1 MHVLHL
7 TPYMSLGGTERHI
20 LNLIIQSLSR
30 GYRISLA
37 SPPGEGLREIPDRVS
52 VYKIRK
58 WRGSKPLSSAKAL
71 KEIILAVKD
80 KIDLVQVH
88 ASAEMAYLTKKY
100 LGKKPVIFT
109 CHGYNTHPPYF
120 NYWLAARFLKRTDCI
135 VALTPEEKEYFLR
148 GGIEENQLVVI
159 SNGVE
164 ERFFH
169 SPSLPGN
176 NDKVIGL
183 VGRLVKEKNFTWA
196 IKKQAKYRFA
206 SKLLI
211 VGKGPYRHS
220 LKKLVK
226 KLKLEKEV
234 IFLGYK
240 EKMEK
245 IYPLFTYLLISSHKE
260 AFALVILEAL
270 AAGVPVLVPQWLF
283 GVREFYGS
291 APGVVIFRGG
301 KDLAE
306 KVKEGKERLKEDKIQ
321 AFARNFLWKNIFDRY
336 EQLYSQLLMRSKLQ

>member
-1 MHVLHL
+1 MHILHL

-37 SPPGEGLREIPDRVS
+37 SPPGEGLREIPGAVRV
-52 VYKIRK
+52 YEIKN
-58 WRGSKPLSSAKAL
+58 WRGFKLLSSVKAL

-80 KIDLVQVH
+80 EIDLVQVH
-88 ASAEMAYLTKKY
+88 ASAEMAYLAKKY
-100 LGKKPVIFT
+100 LEEKPVIFT

-120 NYWLAARFLKRTDCI
+120 NYWLAARFLKRTDCV
-135 VALTPEEKEYFLR
+135 VALTSEEKEYFLR
-148 GGIEENQLVVI
+148 GGIKEDQLVVI

-169 SPSLPGN
+169 PPSLPRN
-176 NDKVIGL
+176 NNKVIGL

-211 VGKGPYRHS
+211 VGEGPYRHS

-226 KLKLEKEV
+226 KLRLEQEV

-240 EKMEK
+240 EEMEK
-245 IYPLFTYLLISSHKE
+245 IYPLFTYLLISSRKE

-283 GVREFYGS
+283 GVRKFYGS
-291 APGVVIFRGG
+291 APGVVIFRGV
-301 KDLAE
+301 KDLAQ
-306 KVKEGKERLKEDKIQ
+306 KVRKREGRLKEDKIQ